1 MLFTLH
7 GFENVFII
15 QFFFAQYAG
24 NLVNVAIP
32 RPRPDGELCPGVGKV
47 CSFYL
52 FWKFSSLLPLVI
64 FIIFCL
70 LFVCVSASGNNGVIH
85 AVNLT

>member
-24 NLVNVAIP
+24 NLVNVVIP

-47 CSFYL
+47 CSFDL
-52 FWKFSSLLPLVI
+52 F
-64 FIIFCL
+64 
-70 LFVCVSASGNNGVIH
+70 
-85 AVNLT
+85 